1 MMERGCEQPSRLGP
15 VGRRVT
21 GAVTRRGIL
30 RGIGAIGI
38 GVLAGRAGL
47 LRSAARQSDALQA
60 TIDAAITAEALA
72 VTFLGVARQ
81 RGSSKDLA
89 LGVELVGFLRAAQCE
104 EEAHFHFLEA
114 AGAQPATT
122 SFTFPDDIFVD
133 VSTLLRTIVDLE
145 TVFVGTYMVAV
156 RQLAATGELDL
167 VEVAYQIGAVEAQHQ
182 ALAKHAL
189 GARPAGDRAFAQWLY
204 RDTAEASQALV
215 DLGFID
221 GPGDPV
227 AYPGP
232 VDRYCRGVF
241 GLVPQTTSAA
251 LIDPFASPAATP
263 T

>member
-1 MMERGCEQPSRLGP
+1 MGCGCEETSRLGP
-15 VGRRVT
+15 VGQRVT
-21 GAVTRRGIL
+21 GVLTRRGIL
-30 RGIGAIGI
+30 RGIGVIGI
-38 GVLAGRAGL
+38 GVLAERAGL
-47 LRSAARQSDALQA
+47 LRSAARQSTALQE

-72 VTFLGVARQ
+72 VTFMGVARQ
-81 RGSSKDLA
+81 RGSSKNLA

-114 AGAQPATT
+114 AGARPTT
-122 SFTFPDDIFVD
+122 TAFTFPEEVFADIPA
-133 VSTLLRTIVDLE
+133 LLRTIVALE
-145 TVFVGTYMVAV
+145 TVFVGTYMAAV
-156 RQLAATGELDL
+156 RQLAATGDLDL

-189 GARPAGDRAFAQWLY
+189 GARPAGDRAFAKWLY
-204 RDTAEASQALV
+204 RDLAEASQALF

-241 GLVPQTTSAA
+241 GLVPETTSAA
-251 LIDPFASPAATP
+251 LIDPFASPEATP
-263 T
+263 TP

>member
-1 MMERGCEQPSRLGP
+1 
-15 VGRRVT
+15 VA
-21 GAVTRRGIL
+21 GALTRRGVL

-38 GVLAGRAGL
+38 GVLAERAGL
-47 LRSAARQSDALQA
+47 LRTAARQSDALQD

-81 RGSSKDLA
+81 RGASDDLP
-89 LGVELVGFLRAAQCE
+89 LGVELVDFLRAAQCE

-114 AGAQPATT
+114 AGARPTT
-122 SFTFPDDIFVD
+122 TAFTFPEAIFADIPA
-133 VSTLLRTIVDLE
+133 LLRTIVDVE
-145 TVFVGTYMVAV
+145 TVFVGTYMAAV
-156 RQLAATGELDL
+156 RQLAATGDLDL
-167 VEVAYQIGAVEAQHQ
+167 VEVAFQIGAVEAQHQ
-182 ALAKHAL
+182 ALARHAL

-204 RDTAEASQALV
+204 RDVAEASQSLV
-215 DLGFID
+215 DLGFIG

-251 LIDPFASPAATP
+251 LADPLLASPEATP